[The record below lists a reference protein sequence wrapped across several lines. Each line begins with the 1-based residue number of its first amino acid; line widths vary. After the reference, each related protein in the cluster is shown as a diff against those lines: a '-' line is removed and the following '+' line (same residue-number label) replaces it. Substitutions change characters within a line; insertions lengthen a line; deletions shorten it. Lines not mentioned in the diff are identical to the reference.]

1 MLRSNTIEDVV
12 TFNKIPDDTNYT
24 IEMDQRKKSIIRQQK
39 TVINCVQRQVLK
51 EGQPQ
56 TRQDHKQQEMMEPT
70 LLITV

>member
-39 TVINCVQRQVLK
+39 TVINCV
-51 EGQPQ
+51 
-56 TRQDHKQQEMMEPT
+56 
-70 LLITV
+70 